1 MKLIVW
7 ILVIWVAI
15 SFIYA
20 KKNGETI
27 DWSVWK
33 QEFEDHPAVFSII
46 GIIVIIVIIVLL
58 KILF

>member
-33 QEFEDHPAVFSII
+33 QEFERSSSSV
-46 GIIVIIVIIVLL
+46 
-58 KILF
+58 

>member
-1 MKLIVW
+1 MKLIAW
-7 ILVIWVAI
+7 ILVIWVVI

-20 KKNGETI
+20 KKSGETI

-46 GIIVIIVIIVLL
+46 GIIVIIVLL
-58 KILF
+58 